1 MTTPNKT
8 FQSPDLPIDELL
20 SDVKAG
26 KVQLPDF
33 QREWVWDDDHVKSL
47 LASVSL
53 SYPIGAIMMLQA
65 DPNDMTFRPLPLAGV
80 ELGDRRP
87 PDHLVLDGQQRLTS
101 LFLSL
106 RSGVVVATRDARRNP
121 VKRWYYID
129 IVKALNPNEDREEA
143 IFGVPEDRILRDF
156 RGDPIADY
164 STPEKEFA
172 ADVFPLAQILE
183 SSDWRNRYFKFWEF
197 DREHIE
203 RFTEFDE
210 QVIKR
215 FEQYQVPAIVLVKE
229 TPKEAVCQVFEKVN
243 TGGVSLTVFEL
254 LTATY
259 AVSNFRLRDDWRQR
273 EKRLRKEDVLKS
285 VLDTDFLQSI
295 TLLATRA
302 RRAEAKAAGEPPEK
316 WPGISCKRKDVLK
329 LKLDEYRRWA
339 DEVEKA
345 LMGAAKLLHSQK
357 VFTSNDL
364 PYRTQLVPLAAI
376 LCVLGAKAENEGAR
390 QKLIRWFW
398 CGVLGELY
406 GSATESRFARDL
418 PEVVAWV
425 EGGPE
430 PVTVSEALF
439 RRGRLQSLRTR
450 NSAAYKGLYALLMRD
465 GCEDFRTGDTI
476 ERATYFDEWIDIHH
490 LFPQKWCTDNGIE
503 AARFNSVI
511 NKTPLSAKTNRMIG
525 GNAPS
530 DYLNRIQKSSEI
542 DAARMDDIIRSHAAS
557 PEAMRAND
565 FEAFYCAREQ
575 ALLDRI
581 EQAMGKAVLGRDD
594 AEVREDGVDDD
605 EDEA

>member
-20 SDVKAG
+20 GDVKAG
-26 KVQLPDF
+26 KIQLPDF
-33 QREWVWDDDHVKSL
+33 QREWVWDDEHVKSL

-65 DPNDMTFRPLPLAGV
+65 DVNDMTFRPMPLAGV
-80 ELGDRRP
+80 KLSDGHQPE
-87 PDHLVLDGQQRLTS
+87 HLVLDGQQRLTS

-106 RSGVVVATRDARRNP
+106 RSGVVVDTRDARKNAI
-121 VKRWYYID
+121 KRWYYID
-129 IVKALNPNEDREEA
+129 IFKALNPNEDREEA
-143 IFGVPEDRILRDF
+143 IFGIPEDRIQRDF
-156 RGDPIADY
+156 RGETTADY
-164 STPEKEFA
+164 STSEKEFA
-172 ADVFPLAQILE
+172 ADVFPLAQILD
-183 SSDWRNRYFKFWEF
+183 SSEWRNNYFKFWQF
-197 DREHIE
+197 DKEHIE

-259 AVSNFRLRDDWRQR
+259 AVSNFRLRDDWRDRQ
-273 EKRLRKEDVLKS
+273 KRLRKEDVLKS

-302 RRAEAKAAGEPPEK
+302 RRAQAKSAGEPPEK

-329 LKLDEYRRWA
+329 LKLADYQRWA
-339 DEVEKA
+339 DPVEEA

-357 VFTSNDL
+357 VFKSSDL

-376 LCVLGAKAENEGAR
+376 LTVLGAKAENEGVR
-390 QKLIRWFW
+390 QKLIRWLW

-418 PEVVAWV
+418 PEVVEWV
-425 EGGPE
+425 AGGPE
-430 PVTVSEALF
+430 PATVSEALF
-439 RRGRLQSLRTR
+439 RRGRLYTLRTR

-465 GCEDFRTGDTI
+465 GSQDFRTGDTI
-476 ERATYFDEWIDIHH
+476 ERATYFDESIDIHH
-490 LFPQKWCTDNGIE
+490 LFSQKWCIDNEIPAG
-503 AARFNSVI
+503 RYNSII
-511 NKTPLSAKTNRMIG
+511 NKAPLSARTNRMIG

-530 DYLNRIQKSSEI
+530 DYLERVQKSAEI
-542 DAARMDDIIRSHAAS
+542 APDRMDDIIRSHVADPA
-557 PEAMRAND
+557 AMRAND
-565 FEAFYCAREQ
+565 FEAFHDAREQ

-594 AEVREDGVDDD
+594 AVVAEDGVDDD
-605 EDEA
+605 EAAE

>member
-20 SDVKAG
+20 GDVKAG
-26 KVQLPDF
+26 KIQLPDF
-33 QREWVWDDDHVKSL
+33 QREWVWDDEHVKSL

-65 DPNDMTFRPLPLAGV
+65 DVNDMTFRPMPLAGV
-80 ELGDRRP
+80 KLSDSQP
-87 PDHLVLDGQQRLTS
+87 PEHLVLDGQQRLTS

-106 RSGVVVATRDARRNP
+106 RSGVVVDTKDARKNAI
-121 VKRWYYID
+121 KRWYYID
-129 IVKALNPNEDREEA
+129 IFKALNPNEDREEA
-143 IFGVPEDRILRDF
+143 IFGVPEDRIQRDF
-156 RGDPIADY
+156 RGEPTADY

-172 ADVFPLAQILE
+172 ADVFPLAQILD
-183 SSDWRNRYFKFWEF
+183 SSEWRNNYFKFWQF
-197 DREHIE
+197 DKEHIE

-259 AVSNFRLRDDWRQR
+259 AVSNFRLRDDWRER

-302 RRAEAKAAGEPPEK
+302 RRAQTKSAGEPPEK

-329 LKLDEYRRWA
+329 LKLADYQRWA
-339 DEVEKA
+339 DQVEQA
-345 LMGAAKLLHSQK
+345 LMSAAKLLHSQK
-357 VFTSNDL
+357 VFKSNDL
-364 PYRTQLVPLAAI
+364 PYRTQLVPLAAM
-376 LCVLGAKAENEGAR
+376 LTVLGAKSENEGVR
-390 QKLIRWFW
+390 QKLIRWLW

-418 PEVVAWV
+418 PEVVEWV
-425 EGGPE
+425 AGGPE
-430 PVTVSEALF
+430 PATVSEALF
-439 RRGRLQSLRTR
+439 RRGRLYTLRTR

-465 GCEDFRTGDTI
+465 GSQDFRTGDTI
-476 ERATYFDEWIDIHH
+476 ERATYFDESIDIHH
-490 LFPQKWCTDNGIE
+490 LFPQKWCIDNEIPAG
-503 AARFNSVI
+503 RYNSII
-511 NKTPLSAKTNRMIG
+511 NKAPLSAKTNRMIG
-525 GNAPS
+525 GNAPA
-530 DYLNRIQKSSEI
+530 DYLERVQKSAEI
-542 DAARMDDIIRSHAAS
+542 APDRMDDIIRSHVAD
-557 PEAMRAND
+557 PVAMRAND
-565 FEAFYCAREQ
+565 FEAFHAAREQ

-581 EQAMGKAVLGRDD
+581 EQAMGKAVLGRND
-594 AEVREDGVDDD
+594 AVVAEDGVDDD
-605 EDEA
+605 EANE

>member
-8 FQSPDLPIDELL
+8 FQSPDLPLDELL
-20 SDVKAG
+20 SNVKAG

-80 ELGDRRP
+80 KLSDHQP
-87 PDHLVLDGQQRLTS
+87 PEHLVLDGQQRLTS

-106 RSGVVVATRDARRNP
+106 RSGVVVETRDTRKNP

-143 IFGVPEDRILRDF
+143 IFGVPEDRVVRDF
-156 RGDPIADY
+156 RGEAIADY
-164 STPEKEFA
+164 STPEKEFE
-172 ADVFPLAQILE
+172 ADVFPLAQILD
-183 SSDWRNRYFKFWEF
+183 SSDWRNNYSRFWEF
-197 DREHIE
+197 DPEHIQ
-203 RFTEFDE
+203 RFTEFHE

-259 AVSNFRLRDDWRQR
+259 AVSNFRLRDDWRER
-273 EKRLRKEDVLKS
+273 ERRLREELVLRA

-302 RRAEAKAAGEPPEK
+302 RRAQAKAAGEPPEK

-329 LKLDEYRRWA
+329 LKLADYRRWA
-339 DEVEKA
+339 DDVEAA
-345 LMGAAKLLHSQK
+345 LKHAAKLLHSQK
-357 VFTSNDL
+357 VFTSGDL

-376 LCVLGAKAENEGAR
+376 LCVLGSKAENEGVR
-390 QKLIRWFW
+390 QKLIRWLW

-406 GSATESRFARDL
+406 GSATESRFAKDVA
-418 PEVVAWV
+418 EVVAWV
-425 EGGPE
+425 EGGTE
-430 PVTVSEALF
+430 PSTVSEALF
-439 RRGRLQSLRTR
+439 RRGRLYTLRTR

-476 ERATYFDEWIDIHH
+476 ERATYFDESIDIHH
-490 LFPQKWCTDNGIE
+490 LFPQKWCLDNDIE
-503 AARFNSVI
+503 PSRFNSII

-525 GNAPS
+525 GNAPG
-530 DYLNRIQKSSEI
+530 DYLDRVQKSAEVGSG
-542 DAARMDDIIRSHAAS
+542 RMDEIILTHAAS
-557 PEAMRAND
+557 PELMRAND
-565 FEAFYCAREQ
+565 FEAFYAAREQ

-581 EQAMGKAVLGRDD
+581 EKAMGKPVLGRDD
-594 AEVREDGVDDD
+594 VEVQEDGVDD
-605 EDEA
+605 EETEG

>member
-80 ELGDRRP
+80 KLSDHEAP
-87 PDHLVLDGQQRLTS
+87 EHLVLDGQQRLTS

-106 RSGVVVATRDARRNP
+106 RSGVVVTTRDARKNP
-121 VKRWYYID
+121 IKRWYYID

-143 IFGVPEDRILRDF
+143 IFGVPEDRIVKDF
-156 RGDPIADY
+156 RGEVLADY

-172 ADVFPLAQILE
+172 ADVFPLAQILG
-183 SSDWRNRYFKFWEF
+183 SSDWRNSYFKFWEF
-197 DREHIE
+197 NKEHIE

-259 AVSNFRLRDDWRQR
+259 AVSNFRLRDDWRER
-273 EKRLRKEDVLKS
+273 EKRLRTELALKS

-302 RRAEAKAAGEPPEK
+302 RRAQAKAAGEPQER
-316 WPGISCKRKDVLK
+316 WPGISCKRKDMLK
-329 LKLDEYRRWA
+329 LKLVDYQRWA
-339 DEVEKA
+339 DDVEDA
-345 LMGAAKLLHSQK
+345 LKHAAKLLHSQK
-357 VFTSNDL
+357 VFTSYDL

-376 LCVLGAKAENEGAR
+376 LCVLGATAENEGVR
-390 QKLIRWFW
+390 QKLIRWLW

-418 PEVVAWV
+418 AEVVTWI

-430 PVTVSEALF
+430 PSTVSDALF
-439 RRGRLQSLRTR
+439 RRGRLYSLRTR

-476 ERATYFDEWIDIHH
+476 ERATYFDESIDIHH
-490 LFPQKWCTDNGIE
+490 LFPQKWCIDNGIE
-503 AARFNSVI
+503 ASRFNSII
-511 NKTPLSAKTNRMIG
+511 NKTPLSARTNRMIG

-530 DYLNRIQKSSEI
+530 EYLAKVQKSAEI
-542 DAARMDDIIRSHAAS
+542 DGDRMDDIICSHAVS
-557 PEAMRAND
+557 PALLRSDD
-565 FEAFYCAREQ
+565 FEAFYATREQ

-581 EQAMGKAVLGRDD
+581 EQAMGKPVLGREDV
-594 AEVREDGVDDD
+594 EVQEDGVDDEETD
-605 EDEA
+605 A

>member
-80 ELGDRRP
+80 KLSDHEAP
-87 PDHLVLDGQQRLTS
+87 EHLVLDGQQRLTS

-106 RSGVVVATRDARRNP
+106 RSGVVVTTRDARKNP
-121 VKRWYYID
+121 IKRWYYID

-143 IFGVPEDRILRDF
+143 IFGVPEDRIVKDF
-156 RGDPIADY
+156 RGEVLADY

-172 ADVFPLAQILE
+172 ADVFPLAQILG
-183 SSDWRNRYFKFWEF
+183 SSDWRNSYFKFWNF
-197 DREHIE
+197 DKDHIE
-203 RFTEFDE
+203 RFTQFDE

-259 AVSNFRLRDDWRQR
+259 AVSNFRLRDDWRER
-273 EKRLRKEDVLKS
+273 EKRLRTELALKS

-302 RRAEAKAAGEPPEK
+302 RRAQAKAAGEPQER
-316 WPGISCKRKDVLK
+316 WPGISCKRKDMLK
-329 LKLDEYRRWA
+329 LKLVDYQRWA
-339 DEVEKA
+339 DDVEDA
-345 LMGAAKLLHSQK
+345 LKHAAKLLHSQK
-357 VFTSNDL
+357 VFTSYDL

-376 LCVLGAKAENEGAR
+376 LCVLGATAENEGVR
-390 QKLIRWFW
+390 QKLIRWLW

-418 PEVVAWV
+418 AEVVTWI

-430 PVTVSEALF
+430 PSTVSDALF
-439 RRGRLQSLRTR
+439 RRGRLYSLRTR

-476 ERATYFDEWIDIHH
+476 ERATYFDESIDIHH
-490 LFPQKWCTDNGIE
+490 LFPQKWCIDNGIE
-503 AARFNSVI
+503 ASRFNSII
-511 NKTPLSAKTNRMIG
+511 NKTPLSARTNRMIG

-530 DYLNRIQKSSEI
+530 EYLAKVQKSAEI
-542 DAARMDDIIRSHAAS
+542 DGDRMDDIICSHAVS
-557 PEAMRAND
+557 PALLRSDD
-565 FEAFYCAREQ
+565 FEAFYATREQ

-581 EQAMGKAVLGRDD
+581 EQAMGKPVLGREDV
-594 AEVREDGVDDD
+594 EVQEDGVDDEETD
-605 EDEA
+605 A